1 MIRPDAEKARACVGM
16 RAGRVRAR
24 AALLALRRMPRGC
37 LVARG
42 VFGCN
47 LVGRATVL
55 IFFTDGQF
63 YADRRKTKER
73 ESGRGSLT
81 MCGIVRYVSEV
92 SGMPKEKS
100 PIPVCRFGSHF
111 QRR

>member
-55 IFFTDGQF
+55 IFLRTVSFMRTG
-63 YADRRKTKER
+63 ER
-73 ESGRGSLT
+73 QKSGKAEGDHLP
-81 MCGIVRYVSEV
+81 CVA
-92 SGMPKEKS
+92 
-100 PIPVCRFGSHF
+100 
-111 QRR
+111 